1 MSFRVQLNNVTQIYT
16 NHQMVVEHWTY
27 NPKMEGLNPAS
38 AVREL
43 LLVSGE
49 RHLQKGFIGISS

>member
-1 MSFRVQLNNVTQIYT
+1 
-16 NHQMVVEHWTY
+16 MVVEHLTY

-38 AVREL
+38 TGREL

-49 RHLQKGFIGISS
+49 RHLQKRFYRDLLAGTVAQ